1 MKKLYTILAAA
12 TALTI
17 TATALPELGSAPQKV
32 PAEAKTV
39 PYSSNIA
46 TSSSTLDPDWTVINA
61 NDDSETWTAYSST
74 QTSWGGPGFA
84 ARYKY
89 HSTNPG
95 DDYLISP
102 AISLQAGTEYMVRY
116 QLSTYSYPESMK
128 VYVSTTTEPE
138 EIQALTPMKEY
149 IDLKQNFYTLESFCF
164 TPETDGEYYVS
175 FYECSSKNQ
184 FYLYLAGFEIMENK
198 FAPSTVTGLSGVRDA
213 AREVKVNL
221 SWTLPTKS
229 TLGIAF
235 TEEQTVEKVLVYRDG
250 GERAIAELEGA
261 ATEFTDTEE
270 YGLTPG
276 THTYEVAVVVAGET
290 SAKCAPVTVK
300 NVGPLVA
307 VDVPA
312 DLTIADADDYDN
324 WTVLVGDQRVGN
336 CYDWAMMSG
345 GKGAQYRYVASTD
358 QDDWLI
364 SPPVNIVEPGFYK
377 IDLGIYKS
385 SSYDVPNKF
394 ELYAGKELSIEGMT
408 QLVTEQI
415 PLSTTKKTQ
424 SIVAKIAE
432 AGTYYFGVH
441 AATKSATG
449 SMYVYVTGMTVE
461 QTEKTPLAVT
471 DLTATPDAELALSV
485 TLNWTAP
492 AEDTTGEEL
501 LPEEYS
507 TEVYRGEDLIATLA
521 GGVNEYVDEEVPASG
536 VYTYKVKTVAP
547 EGASVETHPAVTT
560 TWVGKPWVALPYSTS
575 FKSADVTRGTWSVL
589 DANEDGKTWALTS
602 GTISDDDF
610 GCNPPVADSEGV
622 RHYLD
627 YLISPYM
634 DFEAGYYVVYFQ
646 IRATKD
652 MPLNVGL
659 IPAGTASA
667 ERMDMQQVQ
676 QVLSA
681 GTSWKQQ
688 KVIFHFDEAGEYQVV
703 FAMNEDTTVGTT
715 YVSDKMRLDDVSVEV
730 YPVLPGVVT
739 DLKVVAAEDESLE
752 ATVSWTNPTES
763 NVPGLAPELTMA
775 NVYRDGDLVGIIEEG
790 LVSGETTEWID
801 NEKNGLSAG
810 THKYEVE
817 VFTADG
823 KSTATRPAVTSEWI
837 GGGYEAPYIAVGTNY
852 SSESSYFF
860 TEWTIINVDGDKGS
874 SIWSEP
880 YTWIARAAAL
890 NAANIENHADD
901 WAISPRIQLDH
912 NMVYKLTIDT
922 YLGSSYEK
930 YDVDGE
936 GYPVEVYAGK
946 GSDYTTYTYIGT
958 LRLNARNGSTTNNEL
973 YLASSPQTHELYV
986 CGATDEEMAET
997 PETDEPVALSDEEDM
1012 GTSPNKDKAVNV
1024 PMGGTSFAFYVN
1036 TPGGCNIRRFTVE
1049 KDGSKTGVDFA
1060 EVEEN
1065 GVVFVD
1071 GKLVVDGTATNLR
1084 VYDVAGK
1091 LVAMADVVEAGEFSL
1106 EGLNAGVYIVRLS
1119 VNGTPVSL
1127 KVRI

>member
-1 MKKLYTILAAA
+1 MKKFYSILAAA
-12 TALTI
+12 AALTL
-17 TATALPELGSAPQKV
+17 TATALPGSESVPRKV

-46 TSSSTLDPDWTVINA
+46 LSSSTLDPDWTVINA
-61 NDDSETWTAYSST
+61 NNDSETWTAYSHS

-102 AISLQAGTEYMVRY
+102 AITLQAGTEYMVRY

-138 EIQALTPMKEY
+138 EIQALTPMKEH

-198 FAPSTVTGLSGVRDA
+198 FAPSTVTGLSAVRDA
-213 AREVKVNL
+213 ARDVKVGL

-229 TLGIAF
+229 TLGVAF
-235 TEEQTVEKVLVYRDG
+235 SEEQTVEKVLVYRDG
-250 GERAIAELEGA
+250 GERAIVELEGA
-261 ATEFTDTEE
+261 VTEFTDTEE

-276 THTYEVAVVVAGET
+276 NHTYEVAVLVAGEA
-290 SAKCAPVTVK
+290 SAKCTPITVK
-300 NVGPLVA
+300 NVGPLVP

-312 DLTIADADDYDN
+312 DLTINDADDYDN
-324 WTVLVGDQRVGN
+324 WTVLVGDGRVGN
-336 CYDWAMMSG
+336 CYDWAMMSAG
-345 GKGAQYRYVASTD
+345 NGAQYRYVASTD

-364 SPPVNIVEPGFYK
+364 SPPVNISAPGYYK

-385 SSYDVPNKF
+385 SPYDIVNKF
-394 ELYAGKELSIEGMT
+394 ELYTGKELSIEGMT

-424 SIVAKIAE
+424 TLVAKIAE
-432 AGTYYFGVH
+432 AGTHYFAVH

-449 SMYVYVTGMTVE
+449 SMYVYVTGMTIE

-471 DLTATPDAELALSV
+471 DLTATPDADLGLSV

-492 AEDTTGEEL
+492 TEDTTGGEL
-501 LPEEYS
+501 LDEEYGI
-507 TEVYRGEDLIATLA
+507 EVYRGEDLIATLA
-521 GGVNEYVDEEVPASG
+521 GVSEYFDAEVPAPG
-536 VYTYKVKTVAP
+536 VYTYTVKTVAP
-547 EGASVETHPAVTT
+547 EGASVESHPSVTT
-560 TWVGKPWVALPYSTS
+560 TWVGKPLVALPYSTV
-575 FKSADVTRGTWSVL
+575 FKTSDVTRVIWSVI
-589 DANEDGKTWALTS
+589 DANKDGKTWALTS
-602 GTISDDDF
+602 GTLSDDDY
-610 GCNPPVADSEGV
+610 GCNPPVADSENV

-634 DFEAGYYVVYFQ
+634 DFEPGYYAVSFK

-659 IPAGTASA
+659 IPAGTASE
-667 ERMDMQQVQ
+667 ERMDLQQVSHF
-676 QVLSA
+676 VSA
-681 GTSWKQQ
+681 GTSWNQATA
-688 KVIFHFDEAGEYQVV
+688 IFHFDEAGEYQIV
-703 FAMNEDTTVGTT
+703 FAMNEDTTIGT
-715 YVSDKMRLDDVSVEV
+715 YYDSDKMRIDDVSVDV
-730 YPVLPGVVT
+730 YPVLPDVVT
-739 DLKVVAAEDESLE
+739 DLKVVAAENEVLE
-752 ATVSWTNPTES
+752 ATVSWVNPTGS
-763 NVPGLAPELTMA
+763 NVPGLTPELTMA
-775 NVYRDGDLVGIIEEG
+775 YIYRDGELAGIVDEG
-790 LVSGETTEWID
+790 LVAGEPSEWVD
-801 NEKNGLSAG
+801 NAENGLSAG
-810 THKYEVE
+810 SHIYEVE
-817 VFTADG
+817 VYTADG

-837 GGGYEAPYIAVGTNY
+837 GGGYEAPYEVSGTNY
-852 SSESSYFF
+852 DGPYYF
-860 TEWTIINVDGDKGS
+860 TEWTIINVDGDKTGTS
-874 SIWSEP
+874 VWAEERS
-880 YTWIARAAAL
+880 WIARGAAL
-890 NAANIENHADD
+890 NAANVESKADD

-912 NMVYKLTIDT
+912 NMVYKLTVDT

-936 GYPVEVYAGK
+936 GYPVEVYAGR
-946 GSDYTTYTYIGT
+946 GSDYTQFTYIAT
-958 LRLNARNGSTTNNEL
+958 LHLSARDAANSL

-997 PETDEPVALSDEEDM
+997 PEPDEPETQSDEDDM
-1012 GTSPNKDKAVNV
+1012 GISPNKDKAVKV

-1036 TPGGCNIRRFTVE
+1036 TPGGCNIRRFVVE
-1049 KDGSKTGVDFA
+1049 KDGSMVGVDFA
-1060 EVEEN
+1060 ETAA
-1065 GVVFVD
+1065 GDVVFAD
-1071 GKLVVDGTATNLR
+1071 GRLVIDGTATDLR
-1084 VYDVAGK
+1084 IYDVTGK
-1091 LVAMADVVEAGEFSL
+1091 LVAMADEVGEGGFSL

-1119 VNGTPVSL
+1119 VNGTPVTL
-1127 KVRI
+1127 KVKV

>member
-1 MKKLYTILAAA
+1 MKKLYTILA
-12 TALTI
+12 TASVLAL
-17 TATALPELGSAPQKV
+17 TATALPDLSGPQKV

-46 TSSSTLDPDWTVINA
+46 TADKSSNVDPDWTVIDA
-61 NDDSETWTAYSST
+61 NGDGKTWDSKGATNSQSSF
-74 QTSWGGPGFA
+74 GGPGYA
-84 ARYKY
+84 IACTY
-89 HSTNPG
+89 SGSNAS

-102 AISLQAGTEYMVRY
+102 AIALEAGKEYIVQY
-116 QLSTYSYPESMK
+116 LYTTYSDPESMK
-128 VYVSTTTEPE
+128 VFVSTTAVPE

-149 IDLKQNFYTLESFCF
+149 DNYKQNYYSRESFSF
-164 TPETDGEYYVS
+164 TPESDGEYYVT
-175 FYECSSKNQ
+175 FYACSPKNKWRVEV
-184 FYLYLAGFEIMENK
+184 AGFQIMENV

-213 AREVKVNL
+213 ARGVKVDL

-261 ATEFTDTEE
+261 AVEFTDTEE

-276 THTYEVAVVVAGET
+276 THTYEVAVEVAGVT
-290 SAKCAPVTVK
+290 SEKCAPVTVK
-300 NVGPLVA
+300 NVGPLVPA
-307 VDVPA
+307 VLPA
-312 DLTIADADDYDN
+312 DFTITEAEDFDN
-324 WTVLVGDQRVGN
+324 WTVLVGENKGSN
-336 CYDWAMMSG
+336 GYDWELRSNN
-345 GKGAQYRYVASTD
+345 KEVQYRYASGCD

-364 SPPVNIVEPGFYK
+364 SPPVAVETPGYYK

-385 SSYDVPNKF
+385 SSYDIANKF
-394 ELYAGKELSIEGMT
+394 EFYAGKELSAAGMT
-408 QLVTEQI
+408 KLISEQLQLPT
-415 PLSTTKKTQ
+415 SKKNQTL
-424 SIVAKIAE
+424 VVKLDE
-432 AGTYYFGVH
+432 AGTYYFGIH
-441 AATKSATG
+441 AALKDFTG
-449 SMYVYVTGMTVE
+449 TMYVYVTGMAIE

-471 DLTATPDAELALSV
+471 DLTATPDADLALNV
-485 TLNWTAP
+485 TINWTAP

-521 GGVNEYVDEEVPASG
+521 GGVNEYVDAEVPAPG
-536 VYTYKVKTVAP
+536 VYSYKVKTVAP
-547 EGASVETHPAVTT
+547 QGASVETHPSVTT

-575 FKSADVTRGTWSVL
+575 FRSADITRGAWSIL

-610 GCNPPVADSEGV
+610 GCNPPIADSEGV

-652 MPLNVGL
+652 MPLNVGV

-667 ERMDMQQVQ
+667 ERMDLQQVTK
-676 QVLSA
+676 VLST
-681 GTSWKQQ
+681 GTSWKQYQ
-688 KVIFHFDEAGEYQVV
+688 AILHFEEAGEYQVV
-703 FAMNEDTTVGTT
+703 FAMNEDTTIGT
-715 YVSDKMRLDDVSVEV
+715 YYDSDKMRLDDVSVEV

-739 DLKVVAAEDESLE
+739 DLKVVAAENEVLE
-752 ATVSWTNPTES
+752 ATVSWINPTES
-763 NVPGLAPELTMA
+763 NVPGLTPELTQA
-775 NVYRDGDLVGIIEEG
+775 LVYRDGDLVGIIEEG
-790 LVSGETTEWID
+790 LVAGENVEWID
-801 NEKNGLSAG
+801 NEESGLSAG
-810 THKYEVE
+810 SHVYAVE
-817 VFTADG
+817 IYTADG
-823 KSTATRPAVTSEWI
+823 KSKTSRPSVMSEWI
-837 GGGYEAPYIAVGTNY
+837 GGGYDAPYIAVGTNY
-852 SSESSYFF
+852 TSESSHFF
-860 TEWTIINVDGDKGS
+860 TEWNIINVDGDKS
-874 SIWSEP
+874 YYEE
-880 YTWIARAAAL
+880 YTWIPRGACL
-890 NAANIENHADD
+890 GTSVTSKAND

-912 NMVYKLTIDT
+912 RMVYKLTIET
-922 YLGSSYEK
+922 YLGASLRG
-930 YDVDGE
+930 YDD
-936 GYPVEVYAGK
+936 YPIHVYAGK
-946 GSDYTTYTYIGT
+946 GNDYNTFTFVGTITANLETSNGDMYT
-958 LRLNARNGSTTNNEL
+958 
-973 YLASSPQTHELYV
+973 ASSPQSHVLYV
-986 CGATDEEMAET
+986 CGATDEEMAEAAQ
-997 PETDEPVALSDEEDM
+997 PEVLSDDAEI
-1012 GTSPNKDKAVNV
+1012 GASPNEDNSVNV
-1024 PMGGTSFAFYVN
+1024 PMGGTSFALYID

-1049 KDGSKTGVDFA
+1049 KDGMKTGVDFA
-1060 EVEEN
+1060 EVGED

-1071 GKLVVDGTATNLR
+1071 GKLVIDGIATDLR